1 MRITKR
7 QLRRIIKEE
16 KRKVLAERKVRR
28 IVRRRLMEQ
37 AGATAEFDNEYVTFP
52 GGTNMEQEELAI
64 EVASRAKWDD
74 NFDKIKMYAA
84 IALKQNHGVT
94 TVTDF
99 EFPGKSW
106 AIDDFIAEIEEDGHP
121 YAYKDPVDPYAKEK
135 ELENAGNEEGAQK
148 YSGPAL
154 DLWNSGIRAA
164 LDNHGASYKDALA
177 RQDIPGALELSDG
190 EKKGSFTGG
199 YEWAKRHS
207 QGLK

>member
-1 MRITKR
+1 MKITKN
-7 QLRRIIKEE
+7 QLRRIIREE
-16 KRKVLAERKVRR
+16 KSKVLAERKVRR

-37 AGATAEFDNEYVTFP
+37 AGAPAEFDNEYVTFP

-64 EVASRAKWDD
+64 EVAPRAEWDD

-84 IALKQNHGVT
+84 ITLKQNYGVT
-94 TVTDF
+94 TVTDS

-106 AIDDFIAEIEEDGHP
+106 AIDDFIAEIEEDADTDKRFGS
-121 YAYKDPVDPYAKEK
+121 AYDNVE
-135 ELENAGNEEGAQK
+135 ELESAGNKEGAQK

-164 LDNHGASYKDALA
+164 LGNHGASYKDALA
-177 RQDIPGALELSDG
+177 RQDITGALELSDG
-190 EKKGSFTGG
+190 EKKGTFTGG

-207 QGLK
+207 QGLR